1 MNPVRK
7 RLRLSPSTPRIIGDT
22 AGPSICTTEPLSCSP
37 PRFSHDAL
45 PLSLATGGPTASRVE
60 EEEGYL
66 VVEEDATDSSLI
78 ITMEDSQLEM
88 KAQRRR
94 PARNRKRKMT
104 EHDCG
109 ASESEGEV
117 EIDKELDQSLET
129 KSRQHNLTTVNVKNI
144 IHEVI
149 TNEHVVAMMKAAIN
163 ETEAVPPFEPKMT
176 RSKLKEVVEK
186 GVVIPAWN
194 ISPIKKTGDVKKP
207 PQFVDI
213 LLAEEDSSDEE
224 YRPDEEDED
233 ETAEDTF
240 QESDMESVASSPRGS
255 RLSRVEDDSCSP
267 WQTSRT
273 SSSRMRVSCVSMGPP
288 PPPRA
293 QPPKAVTD
301 SSFLEKLHA
310 VEEELAVCMKP
321 YQPLSES
328 EDDVAY
334 RTRSKRPLRDVP
346 LGQLEAELRAP
357 DITPDMYDS
366 NSAHEDREWTHWLR
380 GLMNTE
386 MDNEEECDDDDD
398 PEYNF
403 LADIDEP
410 DLEDYRDDKAVR
422 ITKKEVNELM
432 EELFETLKEDLA
444 GQEMEDE
451 GREEEED
458 PQEEGQ
464 SVEIRLPVEEEN
476 NSTEST
482 DQLSD
487 GPTTMLKTVKQQL
500 TFMRRK
506 QQLSQQTHA
515 RWNGPEP
522 QTLRLEQ
529 RQRLRL
535 QQQLQQHVQLLT
547 QVHLLSSPVAKLHSE
562 AETTR
567 QFLFEL
573 ELLAQRGE
581 LLMSAGHRSIF
592 RASNLQSA
600 QQLLEELQQTPI
612 RYQPKVKPPDARGYM
627 RCYPTMPAELAWLF
641 ATRAVFLYPELLPCA
656 SLDPALYCP
665 RRTTAFTA
673 AEDCLLVL
681 GLRNME
687 GSVDPTKLVSQFL
700 LRKTLVQVRRRILQ
714 CCRPGFPDNIV
725 KAYRYQRVL
734 RPMAVACRHV
744 HPAEQRPPVEREERV
759 LPLWLARSLPVLHLI
774 ITRYNSPCGSMP
786 EAPPPHRSSGARHSH
801 MSITRS
807 TAKSCSFSPGTKYPA
822 RLPNNLDLKRIGF
835 VLLQQPVSHSSES
848 APLPASQQRSSSIP
862 PGPLSCPAD
871 TTESMVSLTT
881 KEKIRLHYH
890 TLMGLRRRQD
900 GESDSEPS
908 PSQHPTQSQKEAKE
922 TPDINS
928 SEGWEGEEEEE
939 QSQVCLVLSESS
951 SSTGSDEL
959 EEPTEVESECGRR
972 PADEGVDGS
981 ESTELQEEPQEE
993 EEELRAPQEEDR
1005 LREECDDDQRQQE
1018 EKLFAQEYLLRVC
1031 NAVQEFP
1038 DVAEQLLQVL
1048 DHFSAAP
1055 AAPETLYGGLRDILQ
1070 PFPQLL
1076 QDFAAFLT
1084 PTQARRCGLF
1094 LEQQLFQRSR
1104 QFLRRLGRSLGEGSA
1119 LYQQVVSVLQGSS
1132 ASRPEDLEKI
1142 TPLLRHHPDLQE
1154 ELWGL
1159 FQQFHGQSLSLATAN
1174 KDMNCV
1180 SQNPPDGNRR
1190 KEGEDVCEES
1200 ETGRDAEEE
1209 KVSGRPVFAK
1219 NISLISSGEKVIMW
1233 TREADRAI
1241 LMACQQRGAS
1251 WKTFRDVSAQLG
1263 NRTAKQVS
1271 LRFHDLMKLFHS
1283 AFQNSSS

>member
-176 RSKLKEVVEK
+176 RSKLKEVVER

-194 ISPIKKTGDVKKP
+194 ISPIKKTGDVKKVRPQSFYASFVP
-207 PQFVDI
+207 PCGSSVQI
-213 LLAEEDSSDEE
+213 LLGKAMILIFLHIKRLRVSVIFSLLSLWTSFWPKKTPQMKSTV
-224 YRPDEEDED
+224 PDEEDED

-267 WQTSRT
+267 WQVRCHHLGPALV
-273 SSSRMRVSCVSMGPP
+273 RMRVSCVSMGPP

-506 QQLSQQTHA
+506 QQLSQQTHT

-522 QTLRLEQ
+522 QTLRLDQ

-612 RYQPKVKPPDARGYM
+612 RYQPKVKPPDARGYI
-627 RCYPTMPAELAWLF
+627 
-641 ATRAVFLYPELLPCA
+641 
-656 SLDPALYCP
+656 
-665 RRTTAFTA
+665 
-673 AEDCLLVL
+673 L

-900 GESDSEPS
+900 GESDSELS

-981 ESTELQEEPQEE
+981 ESTELQ
-993 EEELRAPQEEDR
+993 
-1005 LREECDDDQRQQE
+1005 
-1018 EKLFAQEYLLRVC
+1018 VC

-1084 PTQARRCGLF
+1084 PTQARRCGLVSEAF
-1094 LEQQLFQRSR
+1094 LTPV
-1104 QFLRRLGRSLGEGSA
+1104 GSSFWSSSFSNGVVSFYGDWGGA
-1119 LYQQVVSVLQGSS
+1119 WEKALQLYQQVVSVLQGSS

-1209 KVSGRPVFAK
+1209 KVSGRPCFRQEHLADFH
-1219 NISLISSGEKVIMW
+1219 W
-1233 TREADRAI
+1233 RESHHVDP
-1241 LMACQQRGAS
+1241 
-1251 WKTFRDVSAQLG
+1251 
-1263 NRTAKQVS
+1263 VS